1 MIVIWMQKELAEYLG
16 VSSEYIREI
25 KTKRKRLSKK
35 KQLLLKEFYQMKI
48 EQLQGI
54 IAEIEQNN
62 NNA

>member
-1 MIVIWMQKELAEYLG
+1 MIVIWMQKELAEYLDI
-16 VSSEYIREI
+16 SSEYIREI